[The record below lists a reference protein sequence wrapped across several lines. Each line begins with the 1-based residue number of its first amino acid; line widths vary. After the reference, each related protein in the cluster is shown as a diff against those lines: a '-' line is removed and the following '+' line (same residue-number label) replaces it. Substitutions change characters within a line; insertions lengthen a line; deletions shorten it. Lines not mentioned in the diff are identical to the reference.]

1 MSSQMHKKRRN
12 RARIISEY
20 PDINDAFLSPKIKG
34 FFDVT
39 LSEAIVLGLVRQ
51 QVRIFIGI
59 FGHGSTD
66 LAEVLRVYEEEGV
79 VKMYA
84 VRHETEAVH
93 AATALRWVT
102 GEKSAVVTSIGPGGL
117 HALAGSLAPL
127 SNGLGIWLLLGD
139 ETTHDEGP
147 NMQQIPGHEQN
158 RFHRLFSAMGNTYTL
173 HTPEAIGSAMRK
185 GLVTTEHPFRQQPF
199 FLLMPMNTQ
208 PQVIKRFNPDELPNN
223 TSIRVGAAD
232 VLEDY
237 QKAVDAIRQSK
248 KMVVKVGG
256 GARHI
261 QSGLLEFLDLSDG
274 VAVNSPLVPGVVPF
288 SHERNMTV
296 GGSKGSIS
304 GNYAMEEADM
314 LVAIGTRF

>member
-1 MSSQMHKKRRN
+1 MHKKRRN

-102 GEKSAVVTSIGPGGL
+102 GEKSAVVTSIGPGAL

-185 GLVTTEHPFRQQPF
+185 GLV
-199 FLLMPMNTQ
+199 
-208 PQVIKRFNPDELPNN
+208 
-223 TSIRVGAAD
+223 
-232 VLEDY
+232 
-237 QKAVDAIRQSK
+237 
-248 KMVVKVGG
+248 
-256 GARHI
+256 
-261 QSGLLEFLDLSDG
+261 
-274 VAVNSPLVPGVVPF
+274 
-288 SHERNMTV
+288 
-296 GGSKGSIS
+296 
-304 GNYAMEEADM
+304 
-314 LVAIGTRF
+314 